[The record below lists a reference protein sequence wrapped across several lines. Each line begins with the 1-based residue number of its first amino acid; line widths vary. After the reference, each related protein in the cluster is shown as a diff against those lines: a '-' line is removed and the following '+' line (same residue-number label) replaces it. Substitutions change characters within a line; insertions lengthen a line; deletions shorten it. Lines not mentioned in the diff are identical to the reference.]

1 MYLGR
6 AEFQL
11 VSLVRIRRLCCLSIN
26 IGGINFF
33 LTASSASSPNV
44 LHRSVDRALEQ
55 GGELHRWLT
64 SRIPPRII
72 FGVTFLTLAT
82 CLTLAPWE
90 ARIACQWYSGMTARC
105 RRDLPL
111 GTEI

>member
-33 LTASSASSPNV
+33 LTAASSPNV

-55 GGELHRWLT
+55 GGELHRWFT
-64 SRIPPRII
+64 SPIPTRIT
-72 FGVTFLTLAT
+72 FGATFLTLAT
-82 CLTLAPWE
+82 CLTLATWE
-90 ARIACQWYSGMTARC
+90 ARMACQWYSGMTARC

>member
-64 SRIPPRII
+64 SRIPRRIT
-72 FGVTFLTLAT
+72 FGATFLTLAT
-82 CLTLAPWE
+82 WK
-90 ARIACQWYSGMTARC
+90 ARIAYQWYSGMTARC

-111 GTEI
+111 G